1 MNTSGSGP
9 HGGLGETPSSY
20 RRRAALGRFGERLA
34 AAHLGAHGLTVLA
47 RNWRCARGELDLV
60 AVDPRT
66 ATLVF
71 CEVKTRRSEQFG
83 PPAAAV
89 GAAKARRIRGLA
101 LDWLACTGA
110 PRGPLRFDVISV
122 LAPPGG
128 TVRLEHLTSAF

>member
-1 MNTSGSGP
+1 MNTAGSGR
-9 HGGLGETPSSY
+9 LGDPPSPY
-20 RRRAALGRFGERLA
+20 QRRTALGRFGERLA

-60 AVDPRT
+60 ALDPRT
-66 ATLVF
+66 ETLVF

-89 GAAKARRIRGLA
+89 GAVKARRIRHLA
-101 LDWLACTGA
+101 LDWLESTGTR
-110 PRGPLRFDVISV
+110 RGPLRFDVISV

-128 TVRLEHLTSAF
+128 AVRLEHLTSAF